1 MSEIQTR
8 TKHWADTV
16 PTSMSRP
23 TLFGIFILLASIIGF
38 GVWATTAP
46 LQGAVVASGRFVAT
60 GANKT
65 VQHFEGGIIKQIRV
79 NEGDHVKRGDVLVTL
94 DDTGPKA
101 NLQLLTHRDHRLLAL
116 KARLV
121 AESKWANEIR
131 FAASLT
137 QVASRQDNNDVHQ
150 ILSRQREQ
158 FATRRDKIIA
168 ETDVLRQE
176 IGIRHEKI
184 KGLNAEIAS
193 ITTQLDL
200 IDLQLKKT
208 TILYKKKLI
217 PLPKLLELKRARAQL
232 VGRSARLN
240 ASVSE
245 EDMAISKVQGQILH
259 LRAAVVDQ
267 AVTELRRV
275 EGQLDD
281 VQEQLR
287 KAHDVLN
294 RVNITAPVDGVVV
307 KLMHHTAKG
316 VVKPGGEI
324 MEIVPLGDEPVIEAR
339 VRPQDID
346 HIENGQAAHVRLTAL
361 NQRLIPTVP
370 GKVVYV
376 SADTV
381 EGRSGGNYVGGYVV
395 RVQLDTEHVAA
406 LSGFR
411 PVPGMPAE
419 AFIKTEERTF
429 FSYLMRPLV
438 DSMAR
443 AFRES

>member
-1 MSEIQTR
+1 MSDNQTQ
-8 TKHWADTV
+8 TKHWSHAV
-16 PTSMSRP
+16 PTGLFAP
-23 TLFGIFILLASIIGF
+23 TLFGIFILLASIVGF
-38 GVWATTAP
+38 GIWATTAP

-65 VQHFEGGIIKQIRV
+65 IQHYEGGIIKQIRV
-79 NEGDHVKRGDVLVTL
+79 GEGDHVKRGDVLVTL

-101 NLQLLTHRDHRLLAL
+101 NLRLLTHRDHRLLAL

-121 AESKWANEIR
+121 AESKWASEIR
-131 FAASLT
+131 FDSSLTLAAS
-137 QVASRQDNNDVHQ
+137 RGMNNEVRL

-158 FATRRDKIIA
+158 FASRRDRIVA

-176 IGIRHEKI
+176 IAIRKETI
-184 KGLNAEIAS
+184 KGLRAEIGS
-193 ITTQLDL
+193 INTQLDL
-200 IDLQLKKT
+200 VNQQLEST
-208 TILYKKKLI
+208 AHLYEEKLLT
-217 PLPKLLELKRARAQL
+217 LPKLLELKRARARL
-232 VGRSARLN
+232 NGRSARLN
-240 ASVSE
+240 ANVTE
-245 EDMAISKVQGQILH
+245 EEMAVTKIRGQILH
-259 LRAAVVDQ
+259 LRATAADQ
-267 AVTELRRV
+267 AITELRKV

-281 VQEQLR
+281 VHEQLR
-287 KAHDVLN
+287 KAHDVLD

-307 KLMHHTAKG
+307 KLMHHTTNG

-324 MEIVPLGDEPVIEAR
+324 MELVPVGDEPIIEAR

-346 HIENGQAAHVRLTAL
+346 QIENGQAAQVRLTAL

-381 EGRSGGNYVGGYVV
+381 DGRSGGNYVGGYVV
-395 RVQLDTEHVAA
+395 RVQLEAEHVAG
-406 LSGFR
+406 LSDFR

-419 AFIKTEERTF
+419 AFIKTEQRTF